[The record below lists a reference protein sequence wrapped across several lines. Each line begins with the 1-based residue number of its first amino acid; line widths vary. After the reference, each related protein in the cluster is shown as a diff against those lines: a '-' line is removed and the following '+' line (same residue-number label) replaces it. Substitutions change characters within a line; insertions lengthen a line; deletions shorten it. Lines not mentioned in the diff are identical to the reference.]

1 MDKKMIKEVTSIPE
15 YIEDFIKIN
24 KEKIIELYKENQKKY
39 IIMKCNKDE
48 NKIDLMYLNDD
59 ELYSLINNNDLMI
72 KINQKYNCIIYE
84 KERIFLINL

>member
-1 MDKKMIKEVTSIPE
+1 MIKEVTSIPE